1 MNLKKKF
8 SVIFFLF
15 ILYYYLP
22 FLDGNKKKTLHDIFA
37 FNNNRPQIEH
47 ITQKKIQNAKKKNKS
62 KCEGPTN
69 KSTKIPKYFWNFL
82 ISKRGSFG

>member
-22 FLDGNKKKTLHDIFA
+22 FLDGNKKKTLHDRFA
-37 FNNNRPQIEH
+37 FNNNRPQIED
-47 ITQKKIQNAKKKNKS
+47 ITKKKIQNAKKKNKS

-69 KSTKIPKYFWNFL
+69 NQQRFQNI
-82 ISKRGSFG
+82 FGIF